1 MWSDMKRTAAAAAWS
16 LLLAGAPPPAGAA
29 DPPAPLAGSEV
40 RPHWA
45 LGRLQPAG
53 AVLLRAPVPAVDG
66 GPLSIEQLVADGTA
80 VAAGDPIAVFGR
92 PVDERQRRAER
103 ALRRAENERER
114 ELGRLRRQLGALE
127 SDAALAELEVSKA
140 ELEKSKTGVL
150 ARRDAELVELAARRA
165 AFELDAVRRRLEAR
179 REVLRAAQ
187 AEWDVR
193 IEQARGRCAAIAA
206 EAESLRL
213 LAPAAG
219 RVFAVA
225 GDDGR
230 PIAAGQRLEP
240 GAPVAVLATRSGL
253 VVEFELPET
262 AWAAMRVGRA
272 LTLLSLDGRR
282 ETFVRVE
289 SLGPFSRRG
298 SGRAEAAV
306 FRVRAELPVEQTG
319 FRPGQLVRVGP

>member
-1 MWSDMKRTAAAAAWS
+1 MWSDKSSAGALTAW
-16 LLLAGAPPPAGAA
+16 LLAVLTLLPAGAA
-29 DPPAPLAGSEV
+29 EPPASLAGSEV
-40 RPHWA
+40 RSHWA

-53 AVLLRAPVPAVDG
+53 AVKLRAPVPAADG
-66 GPLSIEQLVADGTA
+66 RPLRIEQLVADGTA
-80 VAAGDPIAVFGR
+80 VAAGDPIAVFGHSAIG
-92 PVDERQRRAER
+92 RQRRAER
-103 ALRRAENERER
+103 ALRRAEDDRER
-114 ELGRLRRQLGALE
+114 ELARLRRQLGAME
-127 SDAALAELEVSKA
+127 SDAALAALEVNKA

-165 AFELDAVRRRLEAR
+165 AFELDAVRRRLEAQ
-179 REVLRAAQ
+179 REVLRAVE
-187 AEWDVR
+187 AEWNAR
-193 IEQARGRCAAIAA
+193 IEQAQGRSAAATAA
-206 EAESLRL
+206 VEPLRL

-240 GAPVAVLATRSGL
+240 GAPVVVLATRSGL